1 MRTGLHQT
9 GAVPAR
15 LVIIGSGETS
25 PTMVKLH
32 RELLA
37 EAGPG
42 PGSVIDT
49 PFGFQANAEDLT
61 DKILEYFRDSV
72 GRSLDVARW
81 RRRDEPTIARERTLE
96 LLGRSSWAFAGP
108 GSPSYALRQWIDT
121 PVPGRL
127 LELVRRGGT
136 LTMGS
141 AAAVTLG
148 AYSLPVYEIY
158 KVGDEPT
165 WLPGLDLLGALTG
178 LAAAVVPHFDN
189 REGGRHDTRY
199 CYMGEQRLVE
209 LEAMLP
215 EDVGV
220 IGIDEHTAAIIDVE
234 SATVEVRGAGGMTL
248 RHRDRSTFVPAG
260 EHVTVA
266 AMATALAGSDPQI
279 QTPAGEREVIT
290 VTTEVSAPSLR
301 TAVERRRVAFDA
313 ALTQGDSDAAL
324 AEALGVEEDI
334 RAWSADTLEGDD
346 IDAAHAVLRGMIVAL
361 AGAASHGLRD
371 EREVIGPFVDIA
383 LDARQRARAA
393 KDFAA
398 SDAVRDG
405 LIAQGIEVR
414 DTPDGAAWERS
425 GA

>member
-1 MRTGLHQT
+1 
-9 GAVPAR
+9 
-15 LVIIGSGETS
+15 
-25 PTMVKLH
+25 MVKLH

-49 PFGFQANAEDLT
+49 PFGFQANADDLT

-72 GRSLDVARW
+72 GRSLDVASW
-81 RRRDEPTIARERTLE
+81 RRRDEPTVARERTLE

-127 LELVRRGGT
+127 IDLVNRGGT

-148 AYSLPVYEIY
+148 AYALPVYEIY
-158 KVGDEPT
+158 KVGDEPA
-165 WLPGLDLLGALTG
+165 WLRGLDLLGAFTG
-178 LAAAVVPHFDN
+178 LTAAVVPHFDN

-199 CYMGEQRLVE
+199 CYMGDQRLVD

-220 IGIDEHTAAIIDVE
+220 IGIDEHTAAILDLE
-234 SATVEVRGAGGMTL
+234 SAAVDVRGAGGMTL
-248 RHRDRSTFVPAG
+248 RHRGRSTFVASG
-260 EHVTVA
+260 ERITVA
-266 AMATALAGSDPQI
+266 AMATALAGSAPE
-279 QTPAGEREVIT
+279 THAPAPERT
-290 VTTEVSAPSLR
+290 VVTLAADVGAPSLR
-301 TAVERRRVAFDA
+301 TAVEQRRVAFDA
-313 ALTQGDSDAAL
+313 ALLAGDSDGAL

-334 RAWSADTLEGDD
+334 RAWSTDTLEGDD
-346 IDAAHAVLRGMIVAL
+346 IDAARAVLRGMIVAL
-361 AGAASHGLRD
+361 AGAAAHGLRD
-371 EREVIGPFVDIA
+371 ERDVIGPFVDIA

-425 GA
+425 SP